1 MPPAIDGRLLAL
13 LALLVAV
20 AAAAIVYHVQAPV
33 DRGDHYNEHYNST
46 GNVSE
51 PDTGNTSH
59 GIQGTPEAS
68 YSGGEASNATSTGDL
83 KSSEGSSGGAG
94 RYGIVEIHVNGT
106 MVDGVSITASFT
118 YPGVSS
124 SEFFSADTLPAV
136 FIFNISRELAEA
148 ERIHDELMEKLAGT
162 GGGSGRDSQF
172 LPTLTL
178 IVYIEED
185 GVEERY
191 RVVYDS
197 LSYYRVQGVDAALGS
212 YDPFEPFRKGVTIY
226 LDLDRLAGLG
236 ENVVRYETL
245 RG

>member
-1 MPPAIDGRLLAL
+1 MTPPAANSRLLAL

-20 AAAAIVYHVQAPV
+20 AAAAIVYNVQEP
-33 DRGDHYNEHYNST
+33 GDHGEYDNT
-46 GNVSE
+46 GKVSV
-51 PDTGNTSH
+51 PGTSNTS
-59 GIQGTPEAS
+59 QVNQSTPGEG
-68 YSGGEASNATSTGDL
+68 YSSGEASNTTSAEEP
-83 KSSEGSSGGAG
+83 EGSSSGAG
-94 RYGIVEIHVNGT
+94 KYGIVEIHVNGST
-106 MVDGVSITASFT
+106 VDKVSITASFT

-124 SEFFSADTLPAV
+124 GEFFSADTLPAV
-136 FIFNISRELAEA
+136 FVFNISRELAEA
-148 ERIHDELMEKLAGT
+148 ERIHSELMEKLAG
-162 GGGSGRDSQF
+162 SGNGTMVDSQF

-197 LSYYRVQGVDAALGS
+197 LSYYRIQGIDAAPGS
-212 YDPFEPFRKGVTIY
+212 YDPFEPFRNGVTLY

-245 RG
+245 QGLE